1 MEFYRK
7 ILDWINEI
15 KTDTK
20 AHLQKQESLPELY
33 CAKEECG
40 KPIKG
45 SQAFYQENSGSV
57 YHLACGSIDNS
68 KFINGNQARSLLKE
82 NKIKQPKKLEE
93 IV

>member
-40 KPIKG
+40 KLIKG

-57 YHLACGSIDNS
+57 YHLACGSVIIPNS
-68 KFINGNQARSLLKE
+68 LTV
-82 NKIKQPKKLEE
+82 IKQDSSWKKGK
-93 IV
+93 